1 MGGLSTSAAVAMNES
16 FFCKQLRKIN
26 SFRID
31 LYLLKKLSRGAVF
44 LDFVTMYVY
53 AWNHVRSFSSV
64 RSVIPV
70 NIDVKVCMSFDKNQA
85 LYLRVGF

>member
-1 MGGLSTSAAVAMNES
+1 
-16 FFCKQLRKIN
+16 
-26 SFRID
+26 
-31 LYLLKKLSRGAVF
+31 
-44 LDFVTMYVY
+44 MYVY

-85 LYLRVGF
+85 LYLRVGFQASPLLGKAFKNRISIRTRASIDQFLGKSRSDNDN

>member
-1 MGGLSTSAAVAMNES
+1 MGGLSTSAAAGMNES

-44 LDFVTMYVY
+44 LDFVTVYVY

>member
-1 MGGLSTSAAVAMNES
+1 M
-16 FFCKQLRKIN
+16 
-26 SFRID
+26 
-31 LYLLKKLSRGAVF
+31 KKLSRGAVF

-53 AWNHVRSFSSV
+53 ACSV

-85 LYLRVGF
+85 LYLRVGFQASPLLGKAFKNRISIRTRASIDQFLGKSRSDNDN